1 MGLGAGHVLDMINR
15 MKQNRAQRP
24 SNRSKFKENN
34 RDGIYS
40 SDKKSR
46 QPNFKTV
53 PEKELIEI
61 KNRIRERAKAEQKKE
76 RIIIGISILF
86 GIISL
91 IGFLIWL
98 K

>member
-61 KNRIRERAKAEQKKE
+61 KNRIRERAKTEQKKE

-91 IGFLIWL
+91 IGFLI
-98 K
+98 